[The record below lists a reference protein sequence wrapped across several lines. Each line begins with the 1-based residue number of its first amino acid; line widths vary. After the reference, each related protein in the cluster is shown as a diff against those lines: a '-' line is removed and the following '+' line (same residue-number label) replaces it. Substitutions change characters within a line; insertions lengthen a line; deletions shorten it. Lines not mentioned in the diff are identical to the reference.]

1 MVPPLAPRALAAET
15 GDALDKS
22 LEVSIVMVRIVSLL
36 AVALGGS
43 LLAGVAFAQG
53 APGMGG
59 RSPEVAAAIQAVID
73 RFDAAAPEIGEP
85 LQDLTLVD
93 DQGHPANIR
102 ELARDQC
109 TVFVLGCLT

>member
-1 MVPPLAPRALAAET
+1 M
-15 GDALDKS
+15 
-22 LEVSIVMVRIVSLL
+22 IVRLVSLI
-36 AVALGGS
+36 AVAFGGS
-43 LLAGVAFAQG
+43 LLTGAVFAQG
-53 APGMGG
+53 APGMGPQ

-93 DQGHPANIR
+93 AQGNPANIR
-102 ELARDQC
+102 EIARDQY

>member
-1 MVPPLAPRALAAET
+1 
-15 GDALDKS
+15 
-22 LEVSIVMVRIVSLL
+22 MVRLISLL
-36 AVALGGS
+36 TVLLGGS
-43 LLAGVAFAQG
+43 LLTGAVIAQG
-53 APGMGG
+53 APGMGPQ

-93 DQGHPANIR
+93 AQGNPANIR
-102 ELARDQC
+102 EIARDQY

>member
-1 MVPPLAPRALAAET
+1 
-15 GDALDKS
+15 
-22 LEVSIVMVRIVSLL
+22 MVRLISLL
-36 AVALGGS
+36 TVMLGGS
-43 LLAGVAFAQG
+43 LLTGAVSAQG
-53 APGMGG
+53 APGMGPQ

-93 DQGHPANIR
+93 AQGNPANIR
-102 ELARDQC
+102 EIARDQY

>member
-1 MVPPLAPRALAAET
+1 MAR
-15 GDALDKS
+15 S
-22 LEVSIVMVRIVSLL
+22 VSLM

-43 LLAGVAFAQG
+43 LLAGVVFAQG

-59 RSPEVAAAIQAVID
+59 QRSPEVAAAIQAVID
-73 RFDAAAPEIGEP
+73 RFDAAAPQIGEP

-93 DQGHPANIR
+93 DQGNPANIR
-102 ELARDQC
+102 ELARDQY

>member
-1 MVPPLAPRALAAET
+1 
-15 GDALDKS
+15 
-22 LEVSIVMVRIVSLL
+22 MVRKTSLM
-36 AVALGGS
+36 AFALGGS
-43 LLAGVAFAQG
+43 LLAGTVFAQG

-59 RSPEVAAAIQAVID
+59 QRSPEVAAAIQAVID

-93 DQGHPANIR
+93 DQGNPANIR
-102 ELARDQC
+102 EIARNQY

>member
-1 MVPPLAPRALAAET
+1 MVPPLAPRAPETET
-15 GDALDKS
+15 GDVLDKP
-22 LEVSIVMVRIVSLL
+22 LEVSIVKVRIVSLL

-93 DQGHPANIR
+93 DQGNPANIR
-102 ELARDQC
+102 EIASEHY
-109 TVFVLGCLT
+109 TVLVLGCLT

>member
-1 MVPPLAPRALAAET
+1 
-15 GDALDKS
+15 
-22 LEVSIVMVRIVSLL
+22 MVRKTSLM
-36 AVALGGS
+36 AFALGGS
-43 LLAGVAFAQG
+43 LLAGTVFAQG

-59 RSPEVAAAIQAVID
+59 QRSPEVAAAIQAVID

-93 DQGHPANIR
+93 EQGHPANIR
-102 ELARDQC
+102 EIARDQY

>member
-1 MVPPLAPRALAAET
+1 M
-15 GDALDKS
+15 K
-22 LEVSIVMVRIVSLL
+22 VRIVSLL

-93 DQGHPANIR
+93 DQGNPANIR
-102 ELARDQC
+102 EIASEHY
-109 TVFVLGCLT
+109 TVLVLGCLT

>member
-1 MVPPLAPRALAAET
+1 
-15 GDALDKS
+15 
-22 LEVSIVMVRIVSLL
+22 MVRLISLI

-43 LLAGVAFAQG
+43 LLAGVVFAQG
-53 APGMGG
+53 APGMPGMGG
-59 RSPEVAAAIQAVID
+59 QRSPEVAAAIQAVID

-93 DQGHPANIR
+93 DQGNPANIR
-102 ELARDQC
+102 EIARDQY

>member
-1 MVPPLAPRALAAET
+1 MAR
-15 GDALDKS
+15 S
-22 LEVSIVMVRIVSLL
+22 VSLM
-36 AVALGGS
+36 AFALGGS
-43 LLAGVAFAQG
+43 LLAGTVFAQG

-59 RSPEVAAAIQAVID
+59 QRSPEVAAAIQAVID

-93 DQGHPANIR
+93 DQGRPANIR
-102 ELARDQC
+102 EIARDQY

>member
-1 MVPPLAPRALAAET
+1 
-15 GDALDKS
+15 
-22 LEVSIVMVRIVSLL
+22 MVRLISLL
-36 AVALGGS
+36 TVVLGGS
-43 LLAGVAFAQG
+43 LLAGAVFAQG
-53 APGMGG
+53 APGMGPQ

-93 DQGHPANIR
+93 AQGSPANIR
-102 ELARDQC
+102 EIARDQY